1 MCSQA
6 VEHALMALPNI
17 VRVQISLAT
26 DQAIVEYSS
35 YTEQDDTTGTTQ
47 QHGTDA
53 DAFFDTKQNDSDTE
67 HEHPNGSVSDNKNMP
82 ETIVDTI
89 ESIGYTV
96 EGDVRVLGTTTT
108 TSSSTSTSATT
119 SATTTLQENGN
130 NNNNNGAMDDDDP
143 QARWQSLQDRQERK
157 VRARRNAFCGSL
169 LGTVPILTLT
179 MILPHLPD
187 RFSIP
192 FLQHHFELWGLGH
205 NYTFQVQAVLLW
217 ILATPVQFIAGWEF
231 YKMAWYGIASGRAGM
246 DVLVAMGTTAAYG
259 YATAGV
265 FSQDD
270 VAAHFFETAA
280 VLISFVLAGKWMQ
293 AAAVRRTSQALTQ
306 LMQLQ
311 AKTAV
316 KVTPVNSTDTTDA
329 ATGTSALKFNPLVDP
344 YHEAEVPIQ
353 EVQAGD
359 VVKIIRGV
367 SIPADGRVIAG
378 EISVDES
385 MVTGESLP
393 ILKTPGSSVL
403 GGTICVEGN
412 QSDGKDSVGAAF
424 VQVTGVGSSTA
435 LAQIVQLVQEAQT
448 RSVPIQSFADQ
459 ISAVFVPA
467 VCVVSV
473 LTFMTWYALCSANV
487 VPAHWYQDQSE
498 DAATFS
504 LRFAIACLVIS
515 CPCALGLAAPTATM

>member
-1 MCSQA
+1 
-6 VEHALMALPNI
+6 
-17 VRVQISLAT
+17 
-26 DQAIVEYSS
+26 
-35 YTEQDDTTGTTQ
+35 
-47 QHGTDA
+47 
-53 DAFFDTKQNDSDTE
+53 
-67 HEHPNGSVSDNKNMP
+67 
-82 ETIVDTI
+82 
-89 ESIGYTV
+89 
-96 EGDVRVLGTTTT
+96 
-108 TSSSTSTSATT
+108 
-119 SATTTLQENGN
+119 
-130 NNNNNGAMDDDDP
+130 
-143 QARWQSLQDRQERK
+143 
-157 VRARRNAFCGSL
+157 
-169 LGTVPILTLT
+169 
-179 MILPHLPD
+179 
-187 RFSIP
+187 
-192 FLQHHFELWGLGH
+192 
-205 NYTFQVQAVLLW
+205 
-217 ILATPVQFIAGWEF
+217 
-231 YKMAWYGIASGRAGM
+231 
-246 DVLVAMGTTAAYG
+246 
-259 YATAGV
+259 
-265 FSQDD
+265 
-270 VAAHFFETAA
+270 
-280 VLISFVLAGKWMQ
+280 
-293 AAAVRRTSQALTQ
+293 LTQ

-316 KVTPVNSTDTTDA
+316 KVTPVSSTSMDMDSGA
-329 ATGTSALKFNPLVDP
+329 GGTSAGTLKFNPLVDP
-344 YHEAEVPIQ
+344 YHEAVVPIQ

-359 VVKIIRGV
+359 VVKIIRGA
-367 SIPADGRVIAG
+367 SIPADGKVIAG

-412 QSDGKDSVGAAF
+412 QDDYDNDNDNDKAKASVGAAF

-487 VPAHWYQDQSE
+487 VPAHWYQDNSE